1 MVTDPIQ
8 LLRRLEPA
16 VRPAGA
22 PGAGAPAT
30 TPFERRS
37 FQELLTLVA
46 DGRVRSDRPVR
57 IDFDTDDPPTA
68 EQLERLAAGGDLAA
82 AAGAETAL
90 MLIDGRA
97 LVMDVPARTLVGA
110 LEGADTPRLVEIDAA
125 VLVADDDAS
134 SSVPLGPPAAP
145 VRGLAGP
152 LITD

>member
-1 MVTDPIQ
+1 MATDPIQ

-22 PGAGAPAT
+22 PNPGLRAA

-57 IDFDTDDPPTA
+57 LDFDPPDPPTP

-82 AAGAETAL
+82 AAGAEIAL

-97 LVMDVPARTLVGA
+97 FVMDVPGRALVGA
-110 LEGADTPRLVEIDAA
+110 LEGGTASRLVELDAA
-125 VLVADDDAS
+125 VIVATDDAS
-134 SSVPLGPPAAP
+134 STAPLGPPAAP
-145 VRGLAGP
+145 VRGVAGP
-152 LITD
+152 LRTD